1 MDGCDTMCELLEM
14 FFPGQAQDPVH
25 RTCLGKCEIWSDTAS
40 NVDSIRVSLYGKPR
54 EFREMIRI
62 ELFVGTIEN
71 QFMLLPSVGIVRGE
85 HSITLAFCLATL
97 NIGLT
102 ITRIQK

>member
-1 MDGCDTMCELLEM
+1 
-14 FFPGQAQDPVH
+14 
-25 RTCLGKCEIWSDTAS
+25 
-40 NVDSIRVSLYGKPR
+40 
-54 EFREMIRI
+54 MIRI
-62 ELFVGTIEN
+62 ELFVGTTEN

>member
-1 MDGCDTMCELLEM
+1 MT
-14 FFPGQAQDPVH
+14 
-25 RTCLGKCEIWSDTAS
+25 
-40 NVDSIRVSLYGKPR
+40 
-54 EFREMIRI
+54 RI
-62 ELFVGTIEN
+62 ELFVGTTPN
-71 QFMLLPSVGIVRGE
+71 QFMLPSVGIVRGK